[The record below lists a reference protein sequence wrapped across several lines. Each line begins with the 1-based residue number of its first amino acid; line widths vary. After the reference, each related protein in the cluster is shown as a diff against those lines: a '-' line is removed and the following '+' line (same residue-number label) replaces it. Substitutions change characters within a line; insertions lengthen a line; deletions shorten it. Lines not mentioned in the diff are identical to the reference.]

1 LNSPACGR
9 QVFRSFA
16 LLDFMNKVKIHDK
29 EFKVSITAG
38 EIQKRIAELG
48 KQVSEE
54 MDGKKPMFVAVLN
67 GAFLFAA
74 DLLKHVSC
82 ECEITFVR
90 VSSYAG
96 TQSTGQVRN
105 LVGLNEK
112 IEGRTIILVEDIVD
126 TGDTAMYL
134 IKEMM
139 KEHPLEIKIASLLLK
154 PKALKHELHVDYTGF
169 EVPNDFLV
177 GYGLDYDGIG
187 RNLND
192 IYTLI

>member
-1 LNSPACGR
+1 
-9 QVFRSFA
+9 
-16 LLDFMNKVKIHDK
+16 METVKIHDK
-29 EFKVSITAG
+29 EFRISIHSKD
-38 EIQKRIAELG
+38 IQSRIAALG

-54 MDGKKPMFVAVLN
+54 MNGKKPMFVAVLN

-105 LVGLNEK
+105 LIGLNEN
-112 IEGRTIILVEDIVD
+112 IEGRTIIIIEDIVD

-134 IKEMM
+134 FNELK
-139 KEHPLEIKIASLLLK
+139 KQQPAEIKIASLLLK
-154 PKALKHELHVDYTGF
+154 PNALKHDLKVDYTGF

-177 GYGLDYDGIG
+177 GFGLDYDGIG

-192 IYTLI
+192 IYTLV

>member
-1 LNSPACGR
+1 
-9 QVFRSFA
+9 
-16 LLDFMNKVKIHDK
+16 METVKIHDK
-29 EFKVSITAG
+29 EFRISIKAK
-38 EIQKRIAELG
+38 EIQDRIAALG
-48 KQVSEE
+48 KEISNDW
-54 MDGKKPMFVAVLN
+54 DGQRPLFVAVLN

-74 DLLKHVSC
+74 DLLKNVSC

-105 LVGLNEK
+105 LIGLNEK
-112 IEGRTIILVEDIVD
+112 IEGRVIILIEDIVD

-134 IKEMM
+134 INELKKER
-139 KEHPLEIKIASLLLK
+139 PAEIKIASLLLK
-154 PKALKHELHVDYTGF
+154 PKALKHALKVDYTGF

-177 GYGLDYDGIG
+177 GFGLDYDGIG

-192 IYTLI
+192 IYTLK

>member
-1 LNSPACGR
+1 MGT
-9 QVFRSFA
+9 
-16 LLDFMNKVKIHDK
+16 VKIHDK
-29 EFKVSITAG
+29 EFKVSISA
-38 EIQKRIAELG
+38 EAIQNRISVLG
-48 KQVSEE
+48 KQLSED
-54 MDGKKPMFVAVLN
+54 MNGKRPLFVAVLN

-74 DLLKHVSC
+74 DLLKHVTC

-90 VSSYAG
+90 VSSYSG

-105 LVGLNEK
+105 LIGLNEK
-112 IEGRTIILVEDIVD
+112 IEGRTVVIIEDIVD

-134 IKEMM
+134 INELKKEQ
-139 KEHPLEIKIASLLLK
+139 PSDIRFASLLLK
-154 PKALKHELHVDYTGF
+154 PKALKHDIHVDYIGF

-177 GYGLDYDGIG
+177 GFGLDYDGLG

>member
-1 LNSPACGR
+1 
-9 QVFRSFA
+9 
-16 LLDFMNKVKIHDK
+16 
-29 EFKVSITAG
+29 
-38 EIQKRIAELG
+38 
-48 KQVSEE
+48 
-54 MDGKKPMFVAVLN
+54 MFVAVLN

-105 LVGLNEK
+105 LIGLNEN
-112 IEGRTIILVEDIVD
+112 IEGRTIIIIEDIVD

-134 IKEMM
+134 FNELK
-139 KEHPLEIKIASLLLK
+139 KQQPAEIKIASLLLK
-154 PKALKHELHVDYTGF
+154 PNALKHDLKVDYTGF

-177 GYGLDYDGIG
+177 GFGLDYDGIG

-192 IYTLI
+192 IYTLV

>member
-1 LNSPACGR
+1 
-9 QVFRSFA
+9 
-16 LLDFMNKVKIHDK
+16 MNQEKVKIHDK
-29 EFKVSITAG
+29 EFKVSISAAV
-38 EIQKRIAELG
+38 IQKRIIELG
-48 KQVSEE
+48 RQLSAE
-54 MDGKKPMFVAVLN
+54 MEGKRPLFVAVLN

-74 DLLKHVSC
+74 DLLKNVSC

-96 TQSTGQVRN
+96 TKSTGQVRN
-105 LVGLNEK
+105 LIGLNEK
-112 IEGRTIILVEDIVD
+112 IEGRTIIIVEDIID

-134 IKEMM
+134 LNELKKER
-139 KEHPLEIKIASLLLK
+139 PAEILFASLLLK
-154 PKALKHELHVDYTGF
+154 PKALKHEIKVDYTGF

-177 GYGLDYDGIG
+177 GYGLDYDGLG

>member
-1 LNSPACGR
+1 MGT
-9 QVFRSFA
+9 
-16 LLDFMNKVKIHDK
+16 VKIHDK
-29 EFKVSITAG
+29 EFKVSISA
-38 EIQKRIAELG
+38 EVIQNRIAELG
-48 KQVSEE
+48 RQLSED
-54 MDGKKPMFVAVLN
+54 MNGKRPLFVAVLN

-74 DLLKHVSC
+74 DLLKHVTC

-90 VSSYAG
+90 VSSYSG

-105 LVGLNEK
+105 LIGLNEK
-112 IEGRTIILVEDIVD
+112 IEGRTVIIIEDIVD

-134 IKEMM
+134 INELKKER
-139 KEHPLEIKIASLLLK
+139 PSEIRFASLLLK
-154 PKALKHELHVDYTGF
+154 PKALKHDIHVDYTGF

-177 GYGLDYDGIG
+177 GFGLDYDGLG

>member
-1 LNSPACGR
+1 M
-9 QVFRSFA
+9 Q
-16 LLDFMNKVKIHDK
+16 KVRIHDK

-48 KQVSEE
+48 KQVSRE

-74 DLLKHVSC
+74 DLLKNVSC

-134 IKEMM
+134 INEMKKER
-139 KEHPLEIKIASLLLK
+139 PLEIKIASLLLK
-154 PKALKHELHVDYTGF
+154 PKALKHKLHVDYTGF

>member
-1 LNSPACGR
+1 
-9 QVFRSFA
+9 
-16 LLDFMNKVKIHDK
+16 MEKVKIHDK
-29 EFKVSITAG
+29 EFRVSITGA
-38 EIQKRIAELG
+38 EIQNRIAELG
-48 KQVSEE
+48 KQLSRE
-54 MDGKKPMFVAVLN
+54 MNGKKPMFVAVLN
-67 GAFLFAA
+67 GSFLFAA
-74 DLLKHVSC
+74 DLLKNVTC

-96 TQSTGQVRN
+96 THSTGTVRN

-112 IEGRTIILVEDIVD
+112 IEGRTVILVEDIVD
-126 TGDTAMYL
+126 TGDTVVYL
-134 IKEMM
+134 LNELKKERP
-139 KEHPLEIKIASLLLK
+139 KEIKLASLLVK
-154 PKALKHELHVDYTGF
+154 PKALKHAIHVDYKGF

>member
-1 LNSPACGR
+1 
-9 QVFRSFA
+9 
-16 LLDFMNKVKIHDK
+16 MTTVKIHDK
-29 EFKVSITAG
+29 EFTISISAKD
-38 EIQKRIAELG
+38 IQKRIEELG
-48 KQVSEE
+48 ILLSTE
-54 MDGKKPMFVAVLN
+54 MKGKRPLFVAVLN

-74 DLLKHVSC
+74 DLLKNVSC

-90 VSSYAG
+90 VSSYSG

-105 LVGLNEK
+105 LIGLNEK
-112 IEGRTIILVEDIVD
+112 IEGRTIIIVEDIID

-134 IKEMM
+134 LNELKKER
-139 KEHPLEIKIASLLLK
+139 PAEIKFASLLLK
-154 PKALKHELHVDYTGF
+154 PKALKHDIKVDYTGF

-177 GYGLDYDGIG
+177 GFGLDYDGLG

>member
-1 LNSPACGR
+1 MRISEISGFVLHSRTLG
-9 QVFRSFA
+9 
-16 LLDFMNKVKIHDK
+16 FMEKVKIHDK
-29 EFKVSITAG
+29 EFRVSITAA
-38 EIQKRIAELG
+38 EIQSRIAALG
-48 KQVSEE
+48 KQLSRE

-67 GAFLFAA
+67 GSFLFAA
-74 DLLKHVSC
+74 DLLKNVSC

-96 TQSTGQVRN
+96 TQSTGTVRN

-112 IEGRTIILVEDIVD
+112 IEGRTVILVEDIVD
-126 TGDTAMYL
+126 SGDTVVYL
-134 IKEMM
+134 LNELK
-139 KEHPLEIKIASLLLK
+139 KEHPKEIKIASLLLK
-154 PKALKHELHVDYTGF
+154 PKALKHEIHVDYKGF

>member
-1 LNSPACGR
+1 M
-9 QVFRSFA
+9 QTV
-16 LLDFMNKVKIHDK
+16 KVHNK
-29 EFKVSITAG
+29 EFRISIHAD
-38 EIQKRIAELG
+38 EIQQRIAALG
-48 KQVSEE
+48 KQISLE
-54 MDGKKPMFVAVLN
+54 MDGKRPLFVAVLN

-74 DLLKHVSC
+74 DLLKNVSC

-112 IEGRTIILVEDIVD
+112 IEGRIVILIEDIVD

-134 IKEMM
+134 VNEMKKER
-139 KEHPLEIKIASLLLK
+139 PAEIKIASLLLK
-154 PKALKHELHVDYTGF
+154 PKALRHALKVDYTGF

>member
-1 LNSPACGR
+1 MLHP
-9 QVFRSFA
+9 FPTFA
-16 LLDFMNKVKIHDK
+16 LLFYMNIVKIHDK
-29 EFKVSITAG
+29 EFRISIPA
-38 EIQKRIAELG
+38 EKIQERIAELG
-48 KQVSEE
+48 KQVSTE
-54 MDGKKPMFVAVLN
+54 MNDKRPLFVAVLN

-74 DLLKHVSC
+74 DLLKNVTC

-96 TQSTGQVRN
+96 TQSTGQVKN
-105 LVGLNEK
+105 LVGLNEN

-126 TGDTAMYL
+126 TGDTALYL
-134 IKEMM
+134 INELRKN
-139 KEHPLEIKIASLLLK
+139 KPAEIKIASLLLK
-154 PKALKHELHVDYTGF
+154 PNALKHKLDVDYTGF

-192 IYTLI
+192 IYTLTSQTT

>member
-1 LNSPACGR
+1 M
-9 QVFRSFA
+9 
-16 LLDFMNKVKIHDK
+16 DTVKIHDK
-29 EFKVSITAG
+29 EFKVSISSG
-38 EIQKRIAELG
+38 VIQNRIAELG
-48 KQVSEE
+48 SQLSKD
-54 MDGKKPMFVAVLN
+54 MNGKRPLFVAVLN

-74 DLLKHVSC
+74 DLLKHVTC

-90 VSSYAG
+90 VSSYSG

-105 LVGLNEK
+105 LIGLSEK
-112 IEGRTIILVEDIVD
+112 IEGRTVVIIEDIVD

-134 IKEMM
+134 INELKKER
-139 KEHPLEIKIASLLLK
+139 PSEIRFASLLLK
-154 PKALKHELHVDYTGF
+154 PKALKHDIHVDYTGF

-177 GYGLDYDGIG
+177 GFGLDYDGLG

>member
-1 LNSPACGR
+1 M
-9 QVFRSFA
+9 
-16 LLDFMNKVKIHDK
+16 DTVKIHDK
-29 EFKVSITAG
+29 EFKVSIST
-38 EIQKRIAELG
+38 EVIQNRIAELG
-48 KQVSEE
+48 RQLSED
-54 MDGKKPMFVAVLN
+54 MKGKRPLFVAVLN

-74 DLLKHVSC
+74 DLLKHVTC

-90 VSSYAG
+90 VSSYSG

-105 LVGLNEK
+105 LIGLNEK
-112 IEGRTIILVEDIVD
+112 IEGRTVIIIEDIVD

-134 IKEMM
+134 INELKKER
-139 KEHPLEIKIASLLLK
+139 PSEIRFASLLLK
-154 PKALKHELHVDYTGF
+154 PKALKHDIHVDYTGF

-177 GYGLDYDGIG
+177 GFGLDYDGLG

>member
-1 LNSPACGR
+1 VLHSR
-9 QVFRSFA
+9 T
-16 LLDFMNKVKIHDK
+16 LEIMEKVKIHDK
-29 EFKVSITAG
+29 EFKVSITAA

-48 KQVSEE
+48 KQLSLE
-54 MDGKKPMFVAVLN
+54 MEGKKPMFIAVLN
-67 GAFLFAA
+67 GSFLFAA
-74 DLLKHVSC
+74 DLLKNVSC

-96 TQSTGQVRN
+96 TQSTGTVRN

-112 IEGRTIILVEDIVD
+112 IEDRTIILVEDIVD
-126 TGDTAMYL
+126 SGDTVVYL
-134 IKEMM
+134 LNELK
-139 KEHPLEIKIASLLLK
+139 KEHPKEIKIASLLLK
-154 PKALKHELHVDYTGF
+154 PKALKHDLHVDYTGF

>member
-1 LNSPACGR
+1 M
-9 QVFRSFA
+9 
-16 LLDFMNKVKIHDK
+16 DTVKIHDK
-29 EFKVSITAG
+29 EFKISISAAV
-38 EIQKRIAELG
+38 IQSRIAELG
-48 KQVSEE
+48 KQLSDD
-54 MDGKKPMFVAVLN
+54 MNGKRPVFVAVLN

-74 DLLKHVSC
+74 DLLKHVTC

-105 LVGLNEK
+105 LIGLNEK
-112 IEGRTIILVEDIVD
+112 IEGRTVIVVEDIVD

-134 IKEMM
+134 INELKKEN
-139 KEHPLEIKIASLLLK
+139 PAEIRIASLLLK
-154 PKALKHELHVDYTGF
+154 PKALKHDIKVDYTGF

-177 GYGLDYDGIG
+177 GFGLDYDGLG